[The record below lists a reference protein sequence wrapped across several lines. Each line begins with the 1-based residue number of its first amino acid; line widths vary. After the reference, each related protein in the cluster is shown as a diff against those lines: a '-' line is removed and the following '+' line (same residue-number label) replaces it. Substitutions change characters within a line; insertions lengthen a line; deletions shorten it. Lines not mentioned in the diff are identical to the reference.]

1 MDIRSCVFFSITD
14 FGSRHFVN
22 LVTGPTSKN
31 TNLQDLFYFLYLKTV
46 KSKLQCIKGMHIFF
60 SFSAIIV
67 TLGCMGLEHEL
78 SKVVNDAPP
87 RF

>member
-1 MDIRSCVFFSITD
+1 MCFFLNIRLY
-14 FGSRHFVN
+14 GGRQFVN
-22 LVTGPTSKN
+22 LVTRPKSKN
-31 TNLQDLFYFLYLKTV
+31 TNLQDLVYFLYLKTV
-46 KSKLQCIKGMHIFF
+46 KSKLQCIKGIHIISF

-78 SKVVNDAPP
+78 SKVVHHAPP